1 MKDST
6 TTDLGKVRIH
16 KKVIASIASIATDEI
31 EGVAKIG
38 GDLKSGLYDLLG
50 RKSSSVG
57 ITVDFDKNQDVVI
70 NVPVVVKYGFNLP
83 EIAAKIQ
90 ENISSSVEK
99 MTDLT
104 VKDINVDIQL
114 VEKENLEKSF

>member
-6 TTDLGKVRIH
+6 NTDLGKIRIH
-16 KKVIASIASIATDEI
+16 KKVIASIASIATEEI

-50 RKSSSVG
+50 KKSGGGG
-57 ITVDFDKNQDVVI
+57 ITVDFDKNGDVII

-83 EIAAKIQ
+83 EVAGKVQ
-90 ENISSSVEK
+90 ESIKSSIERT
-99 MTDLT
+99 TDLT
-104 VKDINVDIQL
+104 LKDINVDIQS
-114 VEKENLEKSF
+114 VEKVNEGGTL